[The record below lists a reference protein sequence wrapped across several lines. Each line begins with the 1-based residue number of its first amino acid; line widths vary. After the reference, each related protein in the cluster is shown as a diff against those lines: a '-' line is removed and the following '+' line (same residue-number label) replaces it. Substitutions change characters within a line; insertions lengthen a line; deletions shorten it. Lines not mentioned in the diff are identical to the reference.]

1 MFVIK
6 GLNILMFHFVSPVTF
21 PHEVKD
27 RGKRTCMSC
36 YLRGN
41 CAYPP
46 EKLISE
52 ETANVCSKTL
62 CEQDFPEP
70 NFFGAK
76 IAAKGEFETWL
87 LSIFFE
93 WVKRKHINKDER
105 SLSNWN
111 HYSIFPLGNFPH

>member
-1 MFVIK
+1 
-6 GLNILMFHFVSPVTF
+6 MFHFVSLVTS
-21 PHEVKD
+21 PHEAEG
-27 RGKRTCMSC
+27 RGRRTFMSC

-62 CEQDFPEP
+62 QERDSPEP
-70 NFFGAK
+70 NFSGAK

-87 LSIFFE
+87 VSVFFE
-93 WVKRKHINKDER
+93 RVKRKHINKDER
-105 SLSNWN
+105 SLSNWK
-111 HYSIFPLGNFPH
+111 HYSIFPLENFPISRKYI